1 MLTWSANCI
10 IHEAERKSTF
20 ARTDFYVN
28 WIIAI
33 ANNSYNM
40 IYQLIW

>member
-10 IHEAERKSTF
+10 IYEAERKPKF
-20 ARTDFYVN
+20 ARTDFYVK

-33 ANNSYNM
+33 
-40 IYQLIW
+40 IWYIN